1 MDEPITRQ
9 NLVFL
14 VGNQITVGV
23 HYIVDQLLFQMRFS
37 AIGFDVVMDP
47 ERSRHKKW
55 SFCYLF
61 KCQLQKIV
69 KHTRR
74 NCLSVFYHLVGWH
87 LKAWGFC

>member
-14 VGNQITVGV
+14 LGNQITVGV

-47 ERSRHKKW
+47 ESSRHKK
-55 SFCYLF
+55 
-61 KCQLQKIV
+61 
-69 KHTRR
+69 
-74 NCLSVFYHLVGWH
+74 
-87 LKAWGFC
+87 